1 MEDQH
6 FFVVHVKIN
15 SAVNQLVLIK
25 AWQFTKKNLIDM
37 KNLKGVIMANHASA
51 KKRSRQNK
59 VRNTVNSQ
67 YLSKFRTALNK
78 FKSSVEEKNDHE
90 IQKSFSAVNS
100 IMAKALKRG
109 IFKKE
114 YISRKLSSLS
124 KQISKK

>member
-1 MEDQH
+1 
-6 FFVVHVKIN
+6 
-15 SAVNQLVLIK
+15 
-25 AWQFTKKNLIDM
+25 
-37 KNLKGVIMANHASA
+37 MANHVSA

-59 VRNTVNSQ
+59 TRNTVNSQ

-78 FKSSVEEKNDHE
+78 FNSSLNTKNDQE
-90 IQKSFSAVNS
+90 IQKSFSDVNS
-100 IMAKALKRG
+100 IMAKASKKG

>member
-1 MEDQH
+1 
-6 FFVVHVKIN
+6 
-15 SAVNQLVLIK
+15 
-25 AWQFTKKNLIDM
+25 
-37 KNLKGVIMANHASA
+37 MANHISA

-67 YLSKFRTALNK
+67 YLSRFRNALNK
-78 FKSSVEEKNDHE
+78 FNLSVSAQKDEE

-100 IMAKALKRG
+100 IMAKALKKG

-124 KQISKK
+124 KQIKKK

>member
-1 MEDQH
+1 
-6 FFVVHVKIN
+6 
-15 SAVNQLVLIK
+15 
-25 AWQFTKKNLIDM
+25 
-37 KNLKGVIMANHASA
+37 MANHVSA

-59 VRNTVNSQ
+59 TRNTINSQ

-78 FKSSVEEKNDHE
+78 FQSSVEAKNDQE
-90 IQKSFSAVNS
+90 IQKSLSTVNS
-100 IMAKALKRG
+100 IMAKAVKKG

>member
-1 MEDQH
+1 
-6 FFVVHVKIN
+6 
-15 SAVNQLVLIK
+15 
-25 AWQFTKKNLIDM
+25 
-37 KNLKGVIMANHASA
+37 MANHLSA

-67 YLSKFRTALNK
+67 YLSRFRTALNK
-78 FKSSVEEKNDHE
+78 FNLSVSAQKDEE

-100 IMAKALKRG
+100 IMAKALKKG

-124 KQISKK
+124 KQIKKK

>member
-1 MEDQH
+1 
-6 FFVVHVKIN
+6 
-15 SAVNQLVLIK
+15 
-25 AWQFTKKNLIDM
+25 
-37 KNLKGVIMANHASA
+37 MANHASA

-59 VRNTVNSQ
+59 LRNTVNSQ
-67 YLSKFRTALNK
+67 YISKFRTALNQFQTSLDSEK
-78 FKSSVEEKNDHE
+78 EEE

-100 IMAKALKRG
+100 ILAKASKKG

>member
-1 MEDQH
+1 
-6 FFVVHVKIN
+6 
-15 SAVNQLVLIK
+15 
-25 AWQFTKKNLIDM
+25 
-37 KNLKGVIMANHASA
+37 MANHASA
-51 KKRSRQNK
+51 KKRSKQNK
-59 VRNTVNSQ
+59 VKNSVNSQ

-78 FKSSVEEKNDHE
+78 LNNSIEVKNEQE

-100 IMAKALKRG
+100 IMAKASKKG

>member
-1 MEDQH
+1 
-6 FFVVHVKIN
+6 
-15 SAVNQLVLIK
+15 
-25 AWQFTKKNLIDM
+25 
-37 KNLKGVIMANHASA
+37 MANHVSA

-59 VRNTVNSQ
+59 VKNAVNSQ

-78 FKSSVEEKNDHE
+78 YKSSIEAKNDQE

-100 IMAKALKRG
+100 IMAKALKKG

-114 YISRKLSSLS
+114 NISRKLSSLS